1 MPKRSNNKK
10 EMTRESFYKYN
21 GWWVMPRKNNKYKII
36 FLYQTN
42 AEGDQSKVKGNL
54 RKKKP
59 TQPE

>member
-1 MPKRSNNKK
+1 MKRETN
-10 EMTRESFYKYN
+10 YKYN
-21 GWWVMPRKNNKYKII
+21 RWWVMPQKNNKYKIT

-42 AEGDQSKVKGNL
+42 AEDYQSKVKGKL

>member
-1 MPKRSNNKK
+1 MLKGSNNKK
-10 EMTRESFYKYN
+10 EMKRKTNYKYN
-21 GWWVMPRKNNKYKII
+21 RWWVMPRKNNKYKIT

-42 AEGDQSKVKGNL
+42 AEGNQSKVKGNL